1 MAAAPTIR
9 TVGSD
14 RMASWILDA
23 QVAFEST
30 STTILNHSDQI
41 RREYNSLRDECN
53 KMTRHRVRLSEALVY
68 NDTELDE
75 MRLRTIRNV
84 TAQISF
90 LEDQCSNLMECLA
103 EWSRRGVAIHAFDR
117 NLEESEEQHGEGQ

>member
-1 MAAAPTIR
+1 MAAASTIR
-9 TVGSD
+9 TVDSD

-23 QVAFEST
+23 QKAFEST

-41 RREYNSLRDECN
+41 RREYSSLRDECN
-53 KMTRHRVRLSEALVY
+53 KMTRHRARLSEALVY

-90 LEDQCSNLMECLA
+90 EDQCSNLQECLA
-103 EWSRRGVAIHAFDR
+103 EWSRRGVAIHTFDR
-117 NLEESEEQHGEGQ
+117 NLEESEEQHGAPQ

>member
-1 MAAAPTIR
+1 MAAASTIR
-9 TVGSD
+9 TVDSD

-23 QVAFEST
+23 QKAFEST

-90 LEDQCSNLMECLA
+90 EDQCSNLQECLA
-103 EWSRRGVAIHAFDR
+103 EWSRRGVAIHTFDR
-117 NLEESEEQHGEGQ
+117 NLEESEEQHGAPQ

>member
-1 MAAAPTIR
+1 MAAASTIR

-14 RMASWILDA
+14 TMASWILDA

-41 RREYNSLRDECN
+41 RREYSSLRDECN
-53 KMTRHRVRLSEALVY
+53 KMTRHRARLSEALVY

-84 TAQISF
+84 GGEWGS
-90 LEDQCSNLMECLA
+90 LLDQSLGGMANSTGGVNK
-103 EWSRRGVAIHAFDR
+103 SRPPGGGSLSLVVA
-117 NLEESEEQHGEGQ
+117 S